1 MAGIYNSVR
10 ERLATW
16 AGKHLG
22 PAAPAVTGLAFLLPD
37 ILVLTGRVLLDPR
50 VPRPLRIKVAVVAA
64 YLSSPLDL
72 LPEGLLGPLGLL
84 DDILLA
90 AFAINRILEELEPEI
105 LAEHWPGKPESLDTL
120 RELSA
125 VVVGA
130 FTARLGAGLTRWFGV
145 HTHAAPQR
153 ESAGGGLSLVSEP
166 RESEEDP
173 VQRFRESGL

>member
-1 MAGIYNSVR
+1 MSGFYDSVR
-10 ERLATW
+10 GRLTAW

-22 PAAPAVTGLAFLLPD
+22 AAAPAVTGLALLLPD
-37 ILVLTGRVLLDPR
+37 ILALTGRVLLDTR
-50 VPRPLRIKVAVVAA
+50 VPRSLRIKVAVVAA

-90 AFAINRILEELEPEI
+90 AFAVNRILEEVEPEI
-105 LAEHWPGKPESLDTL
+105 LAELWPGDPERLESL

-145 HTHAAPQR
+145 HTHAAPER
-153 ESAGGGLSLVSEP
+153 EHPGSSLSLISES

-173 VQRFRESGL
+173 VQRARAAGL